1 MHYFEPIDSRLIN
14 QARKIVYIIDD
25 NLFKKN
31 YFVENSDKIL
41 FIGHGYGQNSENL
54 SIDNNLKS
62 AIESYSVTNNSK
74 NIVFLGDFLT
84 TSKNENWRD
93 FNKQISNLE
102 KGFLVLGN
110 HEYSLTSYIRLFFN
124 FQSSYFKIVDDK
136 NNVFYF
142 LNTIRKWFDIDQKQ
156 YEFILTDL
164 NENNYD
170 NIFFL
175 SHHLLWSSII
185 EEEVS
190 FNNGSKKSNIKKFNK
205 NFLDLHNYLNTLE
218 NEIYF
223 ISGDMGRYIPY
234 FEKKVGKINYYSI
247 GYGKN
252 ELYKERYNEEQNF
265 GYGLILNIK
274 NDGIYFNKLE
284 L

>member
-1 MHYFEPIDSRLIN
+1 MLHYFEPIDSRLIN

-62 AIESYSVTNNSK
+62 TIESYSVTNNFK

-84 TSKNENWRD
+84 TSKNKNWRD

-102 KGFLVLGN
+102 KEFLVLGN

-142 LNTIRKWFDIDQKQ
+142 LNTIRKCSDINTVRKQLNRNFTLKTSYQREYYQFKDNFRITFDSKI
-156 YEFILTDL
+156 EFGK
-164 NENNYD
+164 
-170 NIFFL
+170 L
-175 SHHLLWSSII
+175 SSSGNLLKKFVKKNFHII
-185 EEEVS
+185 EFKGEEKNYTNDQYLIS
-190 FNNGSKKSNIKKFNK
+190 QIMKDFMSLNGKFSKYIYGIDSIYNSNLFK
-205 NFLDLHNYLNTLE
+205 
-218 NEIYF
+218 
-223 ISGDMGRYIPY
+223 
-234 FEKKVGKINYYSI
+234 
-247 GYGKN
+247 
-252 ELYKERYNEEQNF
+252 
-265 GYGLILNIK
+265 
-274 NDGIYFNKLE
+274 
-284 L
+284 